1 MKSEK
6 EILDYLY
13 ECDEYING
21 NVPLELEDWAH
32 WEGQKKAI
40 LWIMDMDKAMQ
51 VKDNKLDKMLEGA
64 NNETIKKAQE
74 RLTKET
80 GFGLKSCNEKPSVQ
94 DDYLHQ
100 EQQGLY
106 GCTS

>member
-1 MKSEK
+1 VKSEK

-13 ECDEYING
+13 ECEEYING
-21 NVPLELEDWAH
+21 NTPLELEDWAH

-40 LWIMDMDKAMQ
+40 LWIMDMD
-51 VKDNKLDKMLEGA
+51 DNITKVNNKVDQILEGA
-64 NNETIKKAQE
+64 NDETIKRAQE
-74 RLTKET
+74 RLSKET
-80 GFGLKSCNEKPSVQ
+80 GFGQKSSTKEPPVE
-94 DDYLHQ
+94 DDYLYQ